1 MRKKG
6 EILMENLI
14 FLILNIAFLT
24 ILIIFLMKQ
33 GSGYALL
40 EETTSKQIALI
51 VDSAS
56 PGMVIR
62 LDMEKAMKISEKNN
76 LAFSKILN
84 FENNYVF
91 VKISE
96 KGGYEYPFFNKVKIN
111 AYPETDPE
119 KGGYNGIYV
128 LTISRF

>member
-1 MRKKG
+1 
-6 EILMENLI
+6 
-14 FLILNIAFLT
+14 
-24 ILIIFLMKQ
+24 MKQ

-76 LAFSKILN
+76 LDFSKILN

>member
-76 LAFSKILN
+76 LDFSKILN
-84 FENNYVF
+84 FENIDVF
-91 VKISE
+91 VEISD
-96 KGGYEYPFFNKVKIN
+96 KGGYEYPVVNKGKIH
-111 AYPETDPE
+111 AYPATHAE
-119 KGGYNGIYV
+119 
-128 LTISRF
+128 